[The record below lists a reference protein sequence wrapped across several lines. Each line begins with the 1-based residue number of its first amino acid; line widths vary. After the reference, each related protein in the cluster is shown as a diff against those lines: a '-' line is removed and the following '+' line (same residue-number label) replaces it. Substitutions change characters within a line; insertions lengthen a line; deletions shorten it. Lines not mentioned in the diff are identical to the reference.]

1 MNRSQSKIRHMQQV
15 NVLLEQRKLKL
26 VEQGVV
32 PPSVTTD
39 TTTIKPGSEE
49 GTPIDKI
56 DINGIPVTKEITCS
70 CPELKKYMGKVYQ
83 KTSNLTGTFEMIDG
97 DTVKFKAENNILFSL
112 TLNVTD

>member
-26 VEQGVV
+26 VEQVVV

-49 GTPIDKI
+49 GTPIENI
-56 DINGIPVTKEITCS
+56 TGGIPLTKEITCS
-70 CPELKKYMGKVYQ
+70 CPELKEYMGKVNQ
-83 KTSNLTGTFEMIDG
+83 KSRNLTGTFKMIDD
-97 DTVKFKAENNILFSL
+97 DTVVFNATNNNLFKL

>member
-1 MNRSQSKIRHMQQV
+1 MNRSQSKIRHMQQA

-39 TTTIKPGSEE
+39 TTTIKPESEKGATIE
-49 GTPIDKI
+49 
-56 DINGIPVTKEITCS
+56 DITGGIPLTKEITCS
-70 CPELKKYMGKVYQ
+70 CPELKEYMGKVNE
-83 KTSNLTGTFEMIDG
+83 KVPKLTGTFEMIDN
-97 DTVKFKAENNILFSL
+97 DTVKFVAKTGLSFSL